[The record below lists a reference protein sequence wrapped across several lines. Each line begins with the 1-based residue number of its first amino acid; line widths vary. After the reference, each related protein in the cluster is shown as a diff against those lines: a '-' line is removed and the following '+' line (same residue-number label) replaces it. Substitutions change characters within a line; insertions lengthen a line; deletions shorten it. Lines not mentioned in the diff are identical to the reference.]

1 MDKAFGQRLG
11 EIFGFAT
18 MAEIARKIG
27 VPHATIRNYF
37 QGRLPAPD
45 VLIKIA
51 NETNVSLNWLLTGSG
66 EMYLTGREPL
76 DLDKFLE
83 RKIDEILDRKLSP
96 PTPEV
101 QNLGQIDA
109 PPPFDV
115 EAALTRGSDPNRIIT
130 EWFKYEGRKAPR
142 DLGVLFFQGWETYS
156 ENEKAEAIK
165 DAKKVLDRALR
176 KK

>member
-66 EMYLTGREPL
+66 EMYLSGREPL

-83 RKIDEILDRKLSP
+83 RKIDEILDQKLSP

-115 EAALTRGSDPNRIIT
+115 EVALARGSDPNRIIT

-142 DLGVLFFQGWETYS
+142 DLGVLFFQGWESYS